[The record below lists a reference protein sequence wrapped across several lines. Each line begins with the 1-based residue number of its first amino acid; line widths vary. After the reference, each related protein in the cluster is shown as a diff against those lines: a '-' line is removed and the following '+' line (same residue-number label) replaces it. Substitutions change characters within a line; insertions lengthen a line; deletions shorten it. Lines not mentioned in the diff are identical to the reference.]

1 MFKSFWPANSFYFIT
16 AKTFLSKKLFNDF
29 YKKRIILEQ
38 IKEAVKLYSI
48 PIFAYSIAQNHY
60 HCLLYLD
67 DYNKLK
73 YFKQKVNGSSSFI
86 YHRQFTQP
94 LEEGKIWLDTKTL
107 IIYNPESLQKVVG
120 YISGNLIKHGEI
132 KNFNEL
138 KACPFSSYR
147 QLVERYG
154 DDIAEDMVKSII
166 MIDEDDDF
174 TFNLKSL

>member
-1 MFKSFWPANSFYFIT
+1 MFWPANSFYFIT
-16 AKTFLSKKLFNDF
+16 VGTFLSKPFFDNYDKKL
-29 YKKRIILEQ
+29 IILRQ
-38 IKEAVKLYSI
+38 IKEAVNLLNI
-48 PIFAYSIAQNHY
+48 PIFAYSIAKNHY
-60 HCLLYLD
+60 HCLIFLD

-147 QLVERYG
+147 QLAEQYG
-154 DDIAEDMVKSII
+154 DDLAEDMVRSII

-174 TFNLKSL
+174 TFNLNRL